1 MATPDNA
8 PRRLR
13 PGAIRVGRLAGVP
26 IYLTLSWLILAVVV
40 VGGFGRLV
48 AGEGHS
54 GAFTAL
60 LGATVV
66 ASLLLSVLLHEL
78 AHALVARRFQVGV
91 RGITLE
97 LLGGFTELDGEAPA
111 PGPEAAIALAGPA
124 VSLLLGGVAAVLLP
138 VTSRESVIGE
148 FVFLVA
154 ASNLIVGA
162 FNLLPGLPLDGGR
175 ALRAGVWRLTGDPRR
190 ADVVAGWSGRCI
202 AIATVATVF
211 VLYANGTVTGFFSV
225 LFTLFIGLTLW
236 TGASDAIRMGELRR
250 RLPALQAG
258 QLVRPL
264 HLVVSGTPL
273 AEALRQRDELAGR
286 RRSLG
291 VADRAGHL
299 VALVRP
305 QLIATVPVERRP
317 WVAVD
322 TVAQVIAPAQRI
334 RADAS
339 GMAVLDAVNANPGH
353 DLLVTVGED
362 VIGVLRAADVIAALE
377 SKENR

>member
-1 MATPDNA
+1 MAPPDNA

-26 IYLTLSWLILAVVV
+26 IYLTLSWLVLAVLV

-48 AGEGHS
+48 GGGGNGS
-54 GAFTAL
+54 FTAL

-66 ASLLLSVLLHEL
+66 GSLLLSVLLHEL
-78 AHALVARRFQVGV
+78 AHALVARRFEVGV

-97 LLGGFTELDGEAPA
+97 LLGGYTELDREAPA

-124 VSLLLGGVAAVLLP
+124 VSLLLGGLGAVFVP
-138 VTSRESVIGE
+138 VTDRGTVLGE

-175 ALRAGVWRLTGDPRR
+175 ALRAGLWRLTGDPRR
-190 ADVVAGWSGRCI
+190 ADIAAGWAGRVI
-202 AIATVATVF
+202 AMGTVIGAF
-211 VLYANGTVTGFFSV
+211 ALYANGIVTGFFSV
-225 LFTLFIGLTLW
+225 LFTLLIGLTLW
-236 TGASDAIRMGELRR
+236 NGATEAIRMGELRR
-250 RLPALQAG
+250 RLPAIQAG
-258 QLVRPL
+258 RLVRPL
-264 HLVVSGTPL
+264 HVVVSGTPL
-273 AEALRQRDELAGR
+273 AEALRQRDELGGK

-299 VALVRP
+299 IALVHP
-305 QLIATVPVERRP
+305 HLIATVPDERRP
-317 WVAVD
+317 WVDVD
-322 TVAQVIAPAQRI
+322 SVARAIAPAQRI
-334 RADAS
+334 PAETE
-339 GMAVLDAVNANPGH
+339 GMAVLDAVNANPGA